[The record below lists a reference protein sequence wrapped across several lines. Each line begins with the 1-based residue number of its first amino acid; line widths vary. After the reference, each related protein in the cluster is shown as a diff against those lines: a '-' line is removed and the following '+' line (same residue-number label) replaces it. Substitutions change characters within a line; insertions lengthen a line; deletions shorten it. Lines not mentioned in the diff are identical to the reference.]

1 LLRASRKRVVVV
13 IDDLDVLY
21 DSHRPSM
28 IEWLPGAVASNIYMC
43 CSLKDERSIS
53 VIRRYVEINFEI
65 ELDVLTQDQKVMFI
79 HSWVRERRRWLVT
92 LLQEQH
98 SRAQQEALAQWKRDQ
113 DARETRRLQRERLR
127 GETKR
132 GSEKTTKELPAHL
145 KALLESEAVG
155 ETEQIP
161 EAVDEV
167 NCYSGTIKHTR
178 HITSAQVLQAYEL
191 ESFLD
196 KDDSVNVAYLSIAM
210 RHIGSPHRTS
220 TMMETVGE
228 MPPRTDT
235 LCSMFLQQLEQRHG
249 ASLTF
254 CVLCLLETA
263 RAGLSEAELLA
274 AALLPERSP
283 DPALPGKL
291 GPCLGTVS
299 TEQWHAFLADL
310 QPLLRPVP
318 KRKLPAY
325 AHRWEWQGQGSVPL
339 VLADGAIVAASQQRY
354 REHKCFWHR
363 IPASRQA
370 NRRLAVFFRSLIAKG
385 PPDESAMTKEEF
397 EEAQYQYRH
406 AFKDTVHHLIE
417 TGEWRVVEIALTD
430 LLYIRAKSAALSVY
444 HLLQV

>member
-1 LLRASRKRVVVV
+1 
-13 IDDLDVLY
+13 
-21 DSHRPSM
+21 M
-28 IEWLPGAVASNIYMC
+28 
-43 CSLKDERSIS
+43 
-53 VIRRYVEINFEI
+53 
-65 ELDVLTQDQKVMFI
+65 
-79 HSWVRERRRWLVT
+79 
-92 LLQEQH
+92 
-98 SRAQQEALAQWKRDQ
+98 
-113 DARETRRLQRERLR
+113 
-127 GETKR
+127 
-132 GSEKTTKELPAHL
+132 
-145 KALLESEAVG
+145 
-155 ETEQIP
+155 
-161 EAVDEV
+161 
-167 NCYSGTIKHTR
+167 
-178 HITSAQVLQAYEL
+178 LQAYEL

-210 RHIGSPHRTS
+210 RHIGSPHRSS

-228 MPPRTDT
+228 MPPRTDI
-235 LCSMFLQQLEQRHG
+235 LCSVFLQQLEQRHG

-299 TEQWHAFLADL
+299 REQWCAFLGDL

-318 KRKLPAY
+318 KSKLPEY
-325 AHRWEWQGQGSVPL
+325 THRWEWQGQGSIPL
-339 VLADGAIVAASQQRY
+339 VLADGAIIAASQQRY

-385 PPDESAMTKEEF
+385 PPDQSTMTELEF
-397 EEAQYQYRH
+397 QEASYQYRH

-430 LLYIRAKSAALSVY
+430 LLYIRAKSAALSVF
-444 HLLQV
+444 HLLQVFFAFDLPTTNFMFTTRVHCRTTPTL

>member
-1 LLRASRKRVVVV
+1 
-13 IDDLDVLY
+13 
-21 DSHRPSM
+21 
-28 IEWLPGAVASNIYMC
+28 
-43 CSLKDERSIS
+43 
-53 VIRRYVEINFEI
+53 
-65 ELDVLTQDQKVMFI
+65 
-79 HSWVRERRRWLVT
+79 
-92 LLQEQH
+92 
-98 SRAQQEALAQWKRDQ
+98 
-113 DARETRRLQRERLR
+113 
-127 GETKR
+127 
-132 GSEKTTKELPAHL
+132 
-145 KALLESEAVG
+145 
-155 ETEQIP
+155 
-161 EAVDEV
+161 
-167 NCYSGTIKHTR
+167 
-178 HITSAQVLQAYEL
+178 VLQAYEL

-210 RHIGSPHRTS
+210 RHIGSPHRSS

-228 MPPRTDT
+228 MPPRTDV
-235 LCSMFLQQLEQRHG
+235 LCSVFLQQLEQRHG

-299 TEQWHAFLADL
+299 REQWCAFLADL

-318 KRKLPAY
+318 KSKLPEY
-325 AHRWEWQGQGSVPL
+325 THRWEWQGQGSIPL
-339 VLADGAIVAASQQRY
+339 VLADGAIIAASQQRY

-385 PPDESAMTKEEF
+385 PPDQSAMTELEF
-397 EEAQYQYRH
+397 QEASYQYRH

-430 LLYIRAKSAALSVY
+430 LLYIRAKSAALSVF
-444 HLLQV
+444 HLLQVYFVFHFPATNFIFTTRVLCRTTPTL